1 LKARFV
7 QPQRRFIEK
16 DPRAAER
23 SIIAALVQRAVTM
36 RLARVPS
43 SLGLAT
49 NRSAARRAGIL
60 VA

>member
-23 SIIAALVQRAVTM
+23 SIIAALVQR
-36 RLARVPS
+36 VPS
-43 SLGLAT
+43 P
-49 NRSAARRAGIL
+49 NAAG
-60 VA
+60 

>member
-23 SIIAALVQRAVTM
+23 SIIAP
-36 RLARVPS
+36 ARNQMESSEIRFGKVP
-43 SLGLAT
+43 T
-49 NRSAARRAGIL
+49 RSASAHIAAR
-60 VA
+60 